1 MNVVISLLGSTL
13 DAHGHGAARWNTWR
27 PSVALAMQ
35 DDLQFNQYYLIY
47 QRSFQTLLDR
57 VVEDIHSCSPETEVI
72 PVEIP
77 FDDPWDFEEVYSK
90 LYDFSRKQNFAAQD
104 HNFYIHITTGTHVAQ
119 ICLFLLNESHHLP
132 GILIQTQ
139 PTKRGTAK
147 GSYNLIDLDLSRYD
161 LLAKRFAEEQTNDVA
176 FLKSGIATKNR
187 QFNKLIDTIE
197 RVAIRSDEPILLTGP
212 TGAGKSQLAKRIF
225 ELKKMNHQ
233 VKGNFVDVNCATLR
247 GDQAMSALFGHKK
260 GSFTGAVADRP
271 GLLKAADG
279 GILFLDEI
287 GELGLDEQAM
297 LLRAIEEKTFLPL
310 GSDKEET
317 SSFQLIC
324 GTNQDLE
331 SAVAQGTFRAD
342 LLARI
347 DLWNFSLPGLADRRE
362 DIEPN
367 LEYELARFAK
377 KSGKHITFN
386 AEAKKC
392 FLEYALDPATDW
404 HGNFRDLNAMII
416 RMATLSSGGRIDLET
431 VREELSRSRKT
442 RLVETQPDLADL
454 LGPDYAERFDY
465 FELAQLREV
474 VKVCRA
480 SRSLADAGKK
490 LFAVSRKA
498 KKSSNDSDRLS
509 KYLAHFGIDFHAVIK
524 GKSGR
529 QA

>member
-1 MNVVISLLGSTL
+1 MRRRVAIGFLGTTL
-13 DAHGHGAARWNTWR
+13 DMGRGGRWQRWR
-27 PSVALAMQ
+27 PTVALCQ
-35 DDLQFNQYYLIY
+35 QPDLFIDRLELIHGTGSAAGLAA
-47 QRSFQTLLDR
+47 QVTA
-57 VVEDIHSCSPETEVI
+57 DIGDVSPATEVRSHVI
-72 PVEIP
+72 D
-77 FDDPWDFEEVYSK
+77 FKDPWDFSEVYTS
-90 LYDFSRKQNFAAQD
+90 LHAFARGYAFD
-104 HNFYIHITTGTHVAQ
+104 PDREDYLVNITTGTHVAQ

-176 FLKSGIATKNR
+176 FLKSGIATKNK

-225 ELKKMNHQ
+225 ELKKLNHQ

-509 KYLAHFGIDFHAVIK
+509 KYLAHFGIDFHEIIK
-524 GKSGR
+524 GKIG
-529 QA
+529 Q